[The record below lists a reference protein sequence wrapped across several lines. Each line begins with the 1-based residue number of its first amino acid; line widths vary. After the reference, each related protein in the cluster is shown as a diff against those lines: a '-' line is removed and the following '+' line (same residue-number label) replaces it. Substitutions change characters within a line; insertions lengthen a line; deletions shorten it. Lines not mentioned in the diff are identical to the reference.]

1 MASRKS
7 SIRRLW
13 LAVHL
18 YLGLSIGAIVAVA
31 GVSGALLVF
40 YVELDEILNPELT
53 RIAQAKPRLSYEDL
67 YRTLLRIAP
76 ETTTGWRLEIP
87 AEPTRLPT
95 ARYYGA
101 AEAEHSGF
109 APLIVAIDPYS
120 GEVVK
125 ARYWGQ
131 FVMTWLYDLHYTLL
145 LGGFGKILMA
155 VVGGL
160 LGVSLV
166 SGVYL
171 WWPPRHKW
179 STALSIKPNAGRER
193 RIYDL
198 HKVGGIYGL
207 PVLLVLAVTG
217 LALEIPEY
225 VNPLIAQ
232 LSPLRETAK
241 PNSNALPGLTRIS
254 VDRAVEIA
262 RRRFPSSSLRWIEM
276 PHGAAGVYR
285 INLHQEGEPGRRFP
299 KTNVWLDQ
307 YSGEI
312 LAENDPVTFSAGDK
326 LLSWLHPLHSGEAL
340 ALPGR
345 LLVALGGMVCPL
357 LMVTGVMR
365 WLQKRRARAGIGG
378 K

>member
-1 MASRKS
+1 MVSRKS
-7 SIRRLW
+7 RIRRLW

-18 YLGLSIGAIVAVA
+18 YLGLSIGAIVALA
-31 GVSGALLVF
+31 GVSGTLLVF
-40 YVELDEILNPELT
+40 YVELDEILNPEL
-53 RIAQAKPRLSYEDL
+53 ALSVEDKPRLSYEEL
-67 YRTLLRIAP
+67 YRTLLGIAP
-76 ETTTGWRLEIP
+76 ESSSGWRLEIP

-101 AEAEHSGF
+101 AEAEHTGF
-109 APLIVAIDPYS
+109 APLLVAVDPYT

-131 FVMTWLYDLHYTLL
+131 FAMTWLYDLHYTLL
-145 LGGFGKILMA
+145 LGGIGKILMA

-160 LGVSLV
+160 LVVALV

-179 STALSIKPNAGRER
+179 LTALSIKRNAGPER
-193 RIYDL
+193 RIYDW

-207 PVLLVLAVTG
+207 PVLLVLAATG

-225 VNPLIAQ
+225 VNPLLGQ
-232 LSPLRETAK
+232 LSPLREVPK
-241 PNSNALPGLTRIS
+241 PRSNALPGLQRIN
-254 VDRAVEIA
+254 VDRAVELA
-262 RRRFPSSSLRWIEM
+262 RRRFPSSRLRWIEM
-276 PHGAAGVYR
+276 PHGDAGVYR
-285 INLHQEGEPGRRFP
+285 INLRQDGEPGRRFP

-312 LAENDPVTFSAGDK
+312 LAESDPATFTAGET

-345 LLVALGGMVCPL
+345 LLVALGGLVCPL
-357 LMVTGVMR
+357 LLLTGLIR
-365 WLQKRRARAGIGG
+365 WSQKRRAAKR
-378 K
+378 

>member
-1 MASRKS
+1 MVSRKS
-7 SIRRLW
+7 RIRRLW

-40 YVELDEILNPELT
+40 YVELDEILNPEL
-53 RIAQAKPRLSYEDL
+53 ALSVQDKPRLSYEAL
-67 YRTLLRIAP
+67 YRTLLGIAP
-76 ETTTGWRLEIP
+76 ESSTGWRLEIP

-109 APLIVAIDPYS
+109 APLLVAVDPYT

-131 FVMTWLYDLHYTLL
+131 FAMTWLYDLHYTLL
-145 LGGFGKILMA
+145 LGGIGKILMA
-155 VVGGL
+155 VIGGL
-160 LGVSLV
+160 LVVSLV

-179 STALSIKPNAGRER
+179 LTALSIKPNAGPER
-193 RIYDL
+193 RIYDW

-207 PVLLVLAVTG
+207 PVLLVLAVSG

-225 VNPLIAQ
+225 VNPLLGR
-232 LSPLRETAK
+232 LSPLRESPK
-241 PNSNALPGLTRIS
+241 PSSKALPGLERIS

-262 RRRFPSSSLRWIEM
+262 RRRFPSSRLRWIEM
-276 PHGAAGVYR
+276 PHGATGVYR
-285 INLHQEGEPGRRFP
+285 INLRQDGEPGRRFP

-312 LAENDPVTFSAGDK
+312 LAENDPATFTAGDT

-345 LLVALGGMVCPL
+345 LLVALGGLVCPL
-357 LMVTGVMR
+357 LLVTGVIR
-365 WLQKRRARAGIGG
+365 WSQKRRAAKR
-378 K
+378 